1 MIQTIFDMSQTTLCE
16 FFSTYELFPYH
27 QNHMNINSLL
37 ESKNLKL
44 IKNQDKIYF
53 GQVERKKRNGN
64 GVNISKDGR
73 VYEGQFSNN

>member
-1 MIQTIFDMSQTTLCE
+1 
-16 FFSTYELFPYH
+16 
-27 QNHMNINSLL
+27 MNINSLL
-37 ESKNLKL
+37 ESQNLKL